1 MIDVRRLPQG
11 VGPVSEWWPRAL
23 AGLAVVVAV
32 VAFYDRPLILSAF
45 AAGIGVLVA
54 MTVDRR
60 LVIPIIVLL
69 LPLEIGGRFVP
80 ILQTEGSAKV
90 DASALSLARMGLVVG
105 AGLWALRAPSDW
117 WRGFLPRSALYLPIA
132 LFLGLY
138 AVSLLN
144 TSDFSGAAQ
153 ELGRLISHLV
163 LLALVVIYVRDRQT
177 LRWTLLALVA
187 SGLLLALVGLFQ
199 QATDTYLWNEALGTR
214 GIRRNATFVDP
225 NIYARFLVVTMVVA
239 GALFF
244 GERSRFR
251 YLYAAT
257 FACAGLALPFTSSRS
272 NWVAAAVVLPLLV
285 FALPITSR
293 RKLHLFVF
301 GGLVAAAFG
310 LGVTAFEPQLADR
323 FNTLLSGEEA
333 IGVRSG
339 LLRAGWAMFLDH
351 PIFGVGVEGFKEG
364 VQGAYNDYL
373 PLGSTVYHSHTA
385 VVTVLAEL
393 GIVGLLALAFL
404 MHRLGRLLW
413 QLYAGARAIDQAIV
427 AGIGGAL
434 AAIFISGQT
443 EGRMIEEPYL
453 WLFMGLV
460 IALGAI
466 RDGEAEQGV
475 AVPGREHDTRVA

>member
-11 VGPVSEWWPRAL
+11 IGPVSEWWPRVL

-32 VAFYDRPLILSAF
+32 VALYDRPLMLSAL
-45 AAGIGVLVA
+45 AAGIGVMVA

-90 DASALSLARMGLVVG
+90 DSSALSLARMGMIVG

-132 LFLGLY
+132 LLLGLY
-138 AVSLLN
+138 AFSLLN

-153 ELGRLISHLV
+153 ELARLISHLV

-187 SGLLLALVGLFQ
+187 SGLLLALIGLFQ

-251 YLYAAT
+251 YLYSAA
-257 FACAGLALPFTSSRS
+257 FLCAGLALPFTSSRS

-285 FALPITSR
+285 LALPITSR
-293 RKLHLFVF
+293 RKLHL
-301 GGLVAAAFG
+301 LVLGALLTAAFL
-310 LGVTAFEPQLADR
+310 LGVTAFEPELADR

-339 LLRAGWAMFLDH
+339 LLEAGWAMFLDH
-351 PIFGVGVEGFKEG
+351 PVFGVGVDGFEVA

-373 PLGSTVYHSHTA
+373 TTGSTVYVSHTA
-385 VVTVLAEL
+385 LITVLAEL
-393 GIVGLLALAFL
+393 GIVGLLVLALL
-404 MHRLGRLLW
+404 VYRLGRLLW
-413 QLYAGARAIDQAIV
+413 RLYAGAGAYDKAMV

-434 AAIFISGQT
+434 VAVLVSGQT
-443 EGRMIEEPYL
+443 EGRMLEEPYL
-453 WLFMGLV
+453 WLSLGLLV
-460 IALGAI
+460 ALAAI
-466 RDGEAEQGV
+466 RDREAAEG
-475 AVPGREHDTRVA
+475 AVQLEASEP